1 MFTWICGFVCDYRC
15 IGFLVIEKVCLAI
28 TMGIG
33 ASFRIHLWVLIVK
46 KKKKKKN
53 ERKEERE
60 IKYNEKDT
68 FTPIFN
74 SEKGEV
80 GNKGLTE
87 ATSGRLS
94 DNF

>member
-1 MFTWICGFVCDYRC
+1 MFY
-15 IGFLVIEKVCLAI
+15 
-28 TMGIG
+28 
-33 ASFRIHLWVLIVK
+33 VK

-53 ERKEERE
+53 KERKAERD
-60 IKYNEKDT
+60 IKYNEKNT

-80 GNKGLTE
+80 GNKGLIE
-87 ATSGRLS
+87 ATLGGLS